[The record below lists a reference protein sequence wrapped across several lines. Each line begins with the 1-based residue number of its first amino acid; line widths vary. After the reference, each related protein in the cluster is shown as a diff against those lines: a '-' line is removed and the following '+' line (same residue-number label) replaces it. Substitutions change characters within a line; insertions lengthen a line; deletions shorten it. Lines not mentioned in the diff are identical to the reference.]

1 MILRCRD
8 DPKHAAQQRTQKYFV
23 IIPLTYVF
31 RALRL
36 PFCTARAGAIHARRI
51 SRITAAHVAAL
62 VANRHRGWFRHRWR
76 SRGHKSSGD
85 PIPTWTWYVLAFCSF
100 AIAQYMSFATLH
112 KEVTS
117 YRAKPKADI
126 SLHIVF
132 DRLYELARKNHMHND
147 AIELAINSIV
157 EKQRPAIS

>member
-1 MILRCRD
+1 MRGAFLE
-8 DPKHAAQQRTQKYFV
+8 Y
-23 IIPLTYVF
+23 
-31 RALRL
+31 LRL
-36 PFCTARAGAIHARRI
+36 MWRHWWQTAIAVGFGIVGA
-51 SRITAAHVAAL
+51 VADTR
-62 VANRHRGWFRHRWR
+62 VVET
-76 SRGHKSSGD
+76 

-126 SLHIVF
+126 SLHMVF
-132 DRLYELARKNHMHND
+132 DRLYELARKSHMHND